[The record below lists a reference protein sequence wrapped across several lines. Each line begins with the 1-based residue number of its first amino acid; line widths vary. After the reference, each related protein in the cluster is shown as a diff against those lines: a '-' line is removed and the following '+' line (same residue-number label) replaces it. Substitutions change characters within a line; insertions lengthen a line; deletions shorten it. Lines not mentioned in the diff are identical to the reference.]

1 MATGGDWKEMLEASQ
16 TGNIELLKYHIK
28 MGIDPNYQ
36 HPEFFTAPLL
46 ESIRFGHL
54 DIAKFLLENGAEPN
68 IKEVFDGSTPLSIA
82 KAAKNKE
89 AIELL
94 KQYNVKDLDAENIAA
109 NSAKPK
115 GFIKRILAYWR
126 K

>member
-1 MATGGDWKEMLEASQ
+1 MSGGDWKEMLQASQ
-16 TGNIELLKYHIK
+16 TGNIELVKYHIR

-82 KAAKNKE
+82 KMAKNRE

-94 KQYNVKDLDAENIAA
+94 KAYDVVDNEENKEGRNIEKKDMNI
-109 NSAKPK
+109 
-115 GFIKRILAYWR
+115 IKKMLTYWR

>member
-1 MATGGDWKEMLEASQ
+1 MSGGDWKEMLQASQ
-16 TGNIELLKYHIK
+16 SGNIELLKYHIK

-54 DIAKFLLENGAEPN
+54 AIAKFLLENGADPN

-82 KAAKNKE
+82 KLAKNKE
-89 AIELL
+89 AIQLL
-94 KQYNVKDLDAENIAA
+94 KEYNAIDDKENE
-109 NSAKPK
+109 SAPK
-115 GFIKRILAYWR
+115 ENNESILKKIRTFW
-126 K
+126 KKK